1 VIGAGYM
8 ETKHNIIEVTF
19 RLFAEKGTE
28 FSISE
33 LTKEVGIQKAS
44 LYAHFA
50 SKELLLYEI
59 IDREIDNYF
68 LEIKEGNR
76 DLKNIFFSILNYY
89 GGSKV
94 KLYFWKRLLLF
105 PPKIFND
112 TLVKKIAELS
122 MKRFEIIKEII
133 SNYIDYGK
141 LPGQNV
147 EKTAIAFLSLIHG
160 LLSSSIIYNYGN
172 RDDIYIEIW
181 QDFWTG
187 IGGKEYDDA

>member
-1 VIGAGYM
+1 M
-8 ETKHNIIEVTF
+8 ETKRNIIEVTF

-44 LYAHFA
+44 FYAHFA
-50 SKELLLYEI
+50 SKEVLLYEI

-76 DLKNIFFSILNYY
+76 DLRNIFFSILKYY
-89 GGSKV
+89 GGSEV

-105 PPKIFND
+105 PPKVFND

-122 MKRFEIIKEII
+122 LKRFEIIKDII
-133 SNYIDYGK
+133 RNYVDEGL
-141 LPGQNV
+141 LPSQNI
-147 EKTAIAFLSLIHG
+147 EKSAIAFLSLIHG
-160 LLSSSIIYNYGN
+160 LLSSVIIYNYID
-172 RDDIYIEIW
+172 RSDDYEEIW
-181 QDFWTG
+181 QDFWRG

>member
-1 VIGAGYM
+1 M
-8 ETKHNIIEVTF
+8 ETKQNIIEITF

-44 LYAHFA
+44 FYAHFA
-50 SKELLLYEI
+50 SKEVLLYEI

-76 DLKNIFFSILNYY
+76 DLRNIFFSILNYY
-89 GGSKV
+89 GGSEV

-105 PPKIFND
+105 PPKVFSE
-112 TLVKKIAELS
+112 TLSKKITELS
-122 MKRFEIIKEII
+122 LKRFEIIKDII
-133 SNYIDYGK
+133 KNYIEIGQ
-141 LPGQNV
+141 LPKQNI
-147 EKTAIAFLSLIHG
+147 EKSAIAFLSLIHG
-160 LLSSSIIYNYGN
+160 LLSSSIIYHYGEKKET
-172 RDDIYIEIW
+172 YIEIW
-181 QDFWTG
+181 QDFWRG